1 VSEFGTKAY
10 SKPLRI
16 AMRVAVVLLL
26 IAFVGIWI
34 ILLNRWQTLDV
45 GRVYLYMLFFV
56 GYLAVEQRTFR
67 GPDEDAYSDRFWVRY
82 LLTYAWWFLVL
93 GSLLEHALTLRSNS
107 TVTIVGIV
115 LAVAGILLDLWAGN
129 TLSKSLGKRIDTWRE
144 MRIIETG
151 PYRWIRHPSYAASML
166 VVVGLPLVMNAYY
179 SLLLSAV
186 LIVLFMQRLL
196 LEETFLA
203 QRLPTYAAYVQRTH
217 RLIPGIW

>member
-1 VSEFGTKAY
+1 
-10 SKPLRI
+10 
-16 AMRVAVVLLL
+16 
-26 IAFVGIWI
+26 
-34 ILLNRWQTLDV
+34 
-45 GRVYLYMLFFV
+45 
-56 GYLAVEQRTFR
+56 
-67 GPDEDAYSDRFWVRY
+67 
-82 LLTYAWWFLVL
+82 
-93 GSLLEHALTLRSNS
+93 
-107 TVTIVGIV
+107 
-115 LAVAGILLDLWAGN
+115 
-129 TLSKSLGKRIDTWRE
+129 